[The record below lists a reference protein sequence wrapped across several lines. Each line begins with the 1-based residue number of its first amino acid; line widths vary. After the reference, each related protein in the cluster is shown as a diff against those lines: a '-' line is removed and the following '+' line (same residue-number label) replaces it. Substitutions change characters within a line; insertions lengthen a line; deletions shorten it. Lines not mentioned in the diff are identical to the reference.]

1 MDTKL
6 INICAP
12 VIAPALAHIFNL
24 SLRSGNVPDDFKLAW
39 VTPIYKKSGSID
51 DCGNYRPISVVSHL
65 AKVLEK
71 LVQSQL
77 ITYINENSFITP
89 SQSAFLRLHSTHT
102 ALHKVID
109 NWLEAIDTGL
119 ITRVCFY
126 DMKKCFDSINHKIL
140 LFKLNKYGICD
151 VEHKWFVSYL
161 ANRRQTTVYQGS
173 QSKFRHV
180 STGIPQGSVLGP
192 TIFLCT

>member
-1 MDTKL
+1 MFL
-6 INICAP
+6 MIS
-12 VIAPALAHIFNL
+12 NL
-24 SLRSGNVPDDFKLAW
+24 HVLPQFTRKVDPLMTAA
-39 VTPIYKKSGSID
+39 TT
-51 DCGNYRPISVVSHL
+51 ISVVSHL

-89 SQSAFLRLHSTHT
+89 SQSAFLHLHSTHT
-102 ALHKVID
+102 ALHKVTD

-119 ITRVCFY
+119 ITGVCFY

-151 VEHKWFVSYL
+151 VEHKWFASYL

-192 TIFLCT
+192 TIFLLYMKPCCCYEIL